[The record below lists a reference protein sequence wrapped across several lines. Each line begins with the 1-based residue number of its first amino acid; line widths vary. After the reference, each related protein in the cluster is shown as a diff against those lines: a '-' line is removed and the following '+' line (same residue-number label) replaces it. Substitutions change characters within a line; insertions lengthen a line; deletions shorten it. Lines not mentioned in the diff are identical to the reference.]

1 MDAGFHSTDTASYP
15 QLFVEGGIPLKVYVD
30 PGSVVARPKLIRTLK
45 SAGAAIASD
54 PKDSDFILVQSDIDT
69 GQHFFRDWS
78 AEKKVLEAT
87 WVSKS
92 LSAGRLLKESDQW
105 GGCLAAENSSV
116 ALQDFDPNPLPTPRT
131 SPPWPTHPQSS
142 HPYSPQPSGMNGHS
156 FSNNVPP
163 PSIQHPSQQPIPP
176 IHQNQM
182 GQIPLQPGGIP
193 TFYPPTQQ
201 QFMFQNQM
209 PQNLPGVPQQFPH
222 SQTAVDPAILNMVI
236 LDMLQRS
243 GLTAMMNPTL
253 NPPTYPQPP
262 GILPQAYNHSPSP
275 SIPDPLPPSLSRK
288 PSVDLKG
295 KGKAILYAPR
305 ESSGSSRMTS
315 SAKIFTSESGEALT
329 FYVAI
334 DVNRRADILNRIKRN
349 GGQICTTLTANFVI
363 LSFRSKDFET
373 LLKTVISADG
383 TAVKPAFVL
392 DSVEQNMLLD
402 TSEYEFEIPPKLAR
416 EIQKSVQRS
425 PINKDTKGKQKP
437 ISHKAKKK
445 VVKEEIGSPGVSR
458 PHTRSPSPPP
468 AHTRV
473 LMSGDKYHY
482 PAVEDK
488 YALEYAAI
496 LFARDKTM
504 SFTALGAKLHSKLP
518 HHSSAAWHN
527 RISRTLND
535 EIGNI
540 RKRAL
545 IAHRKEQHESQQSQS
560 NIEPPA
566 KRARPS
572 TSSDVKYVERDI
584 ETVAHFFAQDGGD
597 QLADEEDD
605 PDARV
610 RIWQKLTEK
619 TACKTEASWD
629 DFYNKHHQRINEL
642 YRELAEAEDALETS
656 VE

>member
-1 MDAGFHSTDTASYP
+1 MDAGSHSTEDARSYP
-15 QLFVEGGIPLKVYVD
+15 QLFVEGGIPLKIYVD
-30 PGSVVARPKLIRTLK
+30 PGSVVGRPKLIRTLR

-69 GQHFFRDWS
+69 GQHFFREWS
-78 AEKKVLEAT
+78 AEKKVLEAP
-87 WVSKS
+87 WVTKS

-105 GGCLAAENSSV
+105 GGCLAAENYSV
-116 ALQDFDPNPLPTPRT
+116 ALQDFDHNPLPTPRT
-131 SPPWPTHPQSS
+131 SPPWPTNRQPS
-142 HPYSPQPSGMNGHS
+142 HPYSQQSSGMNGHS
-156 FSNNVPP
+156 FSDNAPP
-163 PSIQHPSQQPIPP
+163 HSIQHPSSSHRPIPP

-193 TFYPPTQQ
+193 SFYQPTQQ

-209 PQNLPGVPQQFPH
+209 AQNLPGGPQQFPH

-243 GLTAMMNPTL
+243 GVTML
-253 NPPTYPQPP
+253 NPQTYPQPP
-262 GILPQAYNHSPSP
+262 GIIPQAYSHSPSP

-295 KGKAILYAPR
+295 KSKATSYAPR
-305 ESSGSSRMTS
+305 ESAGSSRTTS

-349 GGQICTTLTANFVI
+349 GGQISTQLTANFVI

-373 LLKTVISADG
+373 LLKNVISADG

-392 DSVEQNMLLD
+392 DSVEQNNLLD
-402 TSEYEFEIPPKLAR
+402 PSDYEFEIPPKLAR
-416 EIQKSVQRS
+416 EIQKSARS
-425 PINKDTKGKQKP
+425 PASKDTKGKQKP

-445 VVKEEIGSPGVSR
+445 VVKEEEETGSPGVSR
-458 PHTRSPSPPP
+458 PHTRSPSPPA

-482 PAVEDK
+482 PAVEDE
-488 YALEYAAI
+488 YALRYAAV
-496 LFARDKTM
+496 LFARDANM
-504 SFTALGAKLHSKLP
+504 SFSALAAKLHSKLP
-518 HHSSAAWHN
+518 HHTSPAWL
-527 RISRTLND
+527 SRVSKTLHD
-535 EIGNI
+535 GMVKL

-545 IAHRKEQHESQQSQS
+545 IASRKEQHQSQQS
-560 NIEPPA
+560 NTEPPA
-566 KRARPS
+566 KRAKLS
-572 TSSDVKYVERDI
+572 TGLDVEDVELDI
-584 ETVAHFFAQDGGD
+584 KTVAHFFAHDGGD
-597 QLADEEDD
+597 QLADEDDD

-610 RIWQKLTEK
+610 RIWQQLTEK
-619 TACKTEASWD
+619 TACRTEASWD
-629 DFYNKHHQRINEL
+629 DFYNKHHKRINQL
-642 YRELAEAEDALETS
+642 YTELAEAEDALKTP